1 MKKAITIIMFAVAI
15 ILASNQNTAEAY
27 EIYCGTFNDG
37 SEVYLITES
46 VSGAREGLDCTVRTV
61 RGRSSSYIHYRFDLS
76 HSGLWYENSHGSS
89 GKVSLNM
96 PTTQRIYDEARNFV

>member
-15 ILASNQNTAEAY
+15 ILFSNPNTAEAY

-46 VSGAREGLDCTVRTV
+46 VNGVREGLDCTVRTV
-61 RGRSSSYIHYRFDLS
+61 RGRSSSYIHYRFDLAATA
-76 HSGLWYENSHGSS
+76 LWYENSHGSS
-89 GKVSLNM
+89 GKVLTNM
-96 PTTQRIYDEARNFV
+96 PVTKRIYDEARKFV